1 MAGGAIQLLQY
12 NMGIIKDVS
21 EVGMTSMQLV
31 TKGSPVGSVFYSTVY
46 IRTYV
51 RTYARTHARTHTR
64 THARTHT
71 HTRTLLG
78 VSELYHVILFLV
90 LQLFEYMAFST

>member
-51 RTYARTHARTHTR
+51 RTHARTHARTHTR
-64 THARTHT
+64 T
-71 HTRTLLG
+71 LLG
-78 VSELYHVILFLV
+78 VRELYHVILFLV